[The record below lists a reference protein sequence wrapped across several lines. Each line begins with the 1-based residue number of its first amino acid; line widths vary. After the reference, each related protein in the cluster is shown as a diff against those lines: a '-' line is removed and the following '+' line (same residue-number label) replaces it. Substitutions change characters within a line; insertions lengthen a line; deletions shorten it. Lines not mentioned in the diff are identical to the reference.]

1 VTLVLARVDDRLV
14 HGQVVVGWATALR
27 ARRLLVVDDAAAGR
41 AWERELMAASG
52 GELAVRVVATAEA
65 AAALAEEAARPEPAI
80 ALFRS
85 PHTALAAVAAG
96 AALTELNLGGLH
108 HAPGKERVLDY
119 VYLDAADRAALA
131 ELAARGVRVVAQ
143 DLPST
148 APVEARA
155 WLRSAP
161 GA

>member
-41 AWERELMAASG
+41 AWERELMAASA
-52 GELAVRVVATAEA
+52 GELAVRVVAAAEA

-85 PHTALAAVAAG
+85 PSAALAAVAAG
-96 AALTELNLGGLH
+96 AALSELNVGGLH
-108 HAPGKERVLDY
+108 YAPGKERVLDF

>member
-41 AWERELMAASG
+41 AWERELMAASA
-52 GELAVRVVATAEA
+52 GELAVRVVAAAEA

>member
-1 VTLVLARVDDRLV
+1 MTLVLARVDDRLV

-41 AWERELMAASG
+41 AWERELMAASA
-52 GELAVRVVATAEA
+52 GELAVRVVAVAEA
-65 AAALAEEAARPEPAI
+65 AAALAEEAAQPEPAI
-80 ALFRS
+80 VLFRS
-85 PHTALAAVAAG
+85 PRTALAAVAAG
-96 AALTELNLGGLH
+96 AALTELNVGGMH